1 MKQESLAEARR
12 LLIDVISDS
21 EIEQIDKLELLK
33 NLYNFLNDLD
43 YDNNIKILQKELELR
58 KQNGSYSKRKK

>member
-12 LLIDVISDS
+12 LLIDVIANS

-58 KQNGSYSKRKK
+58 KQNGSYSKRI